1 MDISCFVNKIF
12 LVQKVCADLLI
23 KLFFAQEPWVGIVI
37 YEVSKSELLPKISI
51 QAGVVYVI
59 QFEQKISGIA
69 GIPVNQKGL
78 KPSDDR
84 FPARLYNFRRMY
96 PAQLT

>member
-12 LVQKVCADLLI
+12 PVQKLCADLLI

-37 YEVSKSELLPKISI
+37 YEVSKSALLPKISI

-78 KPSDDR
+78 KPSDHR
-84 FPARLYNFRRMY
+84 FPDRLHNFRRMY